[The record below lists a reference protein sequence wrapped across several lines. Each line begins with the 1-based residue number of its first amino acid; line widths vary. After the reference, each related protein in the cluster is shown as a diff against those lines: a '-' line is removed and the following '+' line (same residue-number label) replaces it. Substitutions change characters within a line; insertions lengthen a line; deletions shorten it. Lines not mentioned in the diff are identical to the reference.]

1 MRAVGEGQDTTGH
14 PSTARVSV
22 REAAERLGTTVDAI
36 RKRVQRDTIAHEK
49 DSDGRV
55 WIFLDAGRTRQDT
68 DRDVAGHRQDH
79 EPSTLISAKD
89 ETISTL
95 REQLQ
100 AERQA
105 HAEARRLLAAALER
119 IPAIEAP
126 QEPPEDAETV
136 EEAPEG
142 AEPHSTAEE
151 VRDELGAERARRE
164 MAETTMHEGMDEER
178 RRREEAERERDGL
191 RRELFALR
199 GREASHEAAEGQQ
212 GRGQPHP
219 ATEGAQEPSKAIGGR
234 GSGTARGSWWRRM
247 FGR

>member
-1 MRAVGEGQDTTGH
+1 MTSRRLTVQ
-14 PSTARVSV
+14 
-22 REAAERLGTTVDAI
+22 EAAEVLGTSVDAV
-36 RKRVQRDTIAHEK
+36 RMRVRRGSLESEK
-49 DSDGRV
+49 DPDGRV
-55 WIFLDAGRTRQDT
+55 HVWVNGDSTETKPRLDG
-68 DRDVAGHRQDH
+68 
-79 EPSTLISAKD
+79 EPSALISAKD

-142 AEPHSTAEE
+142 AQPHSAAEE
-151 VRDELGAERARRE
+151 ARDELGAERVRRE
-164 MAETTMHEGMDEER
+164 VAETTLREGMSEER

-199 GREASHEAAEGQQ
+199 GREEAHEAAEEQQ
-212 GRGQPHP
+212 GRGEKTHV
-219 ATEGAQEPSKAIGGR
+219 ATGEAKEGTQRRP
-234 GSGTARGSWWRRM
+234 WWRRVL
-247 FGR
+247 GG

>member
-1 MRAVGEGQDTTGH
+1 MTSRRLTVQ
-14 PSTARVSV
+14 
-22 REAAERLGTTVDAI
+22 EAAEVLGTSVDAV
-36 RKRVQRDTIAHEK
+36 RMRVRRGSLESEK
-49 DSDGRV
+49 DPDGRV
-55 WIFLDAGRTRQDT
+55 HVWVNGDSTETKPRLDG
-68 DRDVAGHRQDH
+68 
-79 EPSTLISAKD
+79 EPSALISAKD

-142 AEPHSTAEE
+142 AEPHSAAEE
-151 VRDELGAERARRE
+151 ARDELGAERVRRE
-164 MAETTMHEGMDEER
+164 VAETTLREGMSEER

-199 GREASHEAAEGQQ
+199 GREEAHEAAEEQQ
-212 GRGQPHP
+212 EGRGQPRS
-219 ATEGAQEPSKAIGGR
+219 AAGGARAG
-234 GSGTARGSWWRRM
+234 ARRPWWRRM
-247 FGR
+247 FRG